1 MSIGRGNAVIVP
13 ASLVDA
19 GARSLRRVPPHVL
32 RSTASGRQVAASI
45 KFKGDARAT
54 NIYLDDVERVL
65 RVSRIG
71 VFVDRGPSKKAS
83 GRYWVAKK
91 RAAKSS
97 TKRSAVVH
105 RNSKTEKII
114 VENIKF
120 SIPIKKLALLLL
132 KHVREQVCKK
142 RGAGTSLGSN
152 ATIVALANALVT
164 KLGFAAGIANPIA
177 TAVLVLMFT
186 ATKGAFCDWS
196 DEVVKAAIEKA

>member
-1 MSIGRGNAVIVP
+1 MSIGHGKSVIVP
-13 ASLVDA
+13 ASLVDS
-19 GARSLRRVPPHVL
+19 GARSLRLIPSHAL
-32 RSTASGRQVAASI
+32 RSTASGRKVVASI

-54 NIYLDDVERVL
+54 NIYLEDVERVL
-65 RVSRIG
+65 RVNRIG
-71 VFVDRGPSKKAS
+71 ILADRGTSKKAS
-83 GRYWVAKK
+83 GRWVMKK

-105 RNSKTEKII
+105 RKNKTEQII
-114 VENIKF
+114 VKDIKF

-142 RGAGTSLGSN
+142 RGAGTSLASN

-164 KLGFAAGIANPIA
+164 KLGFAAAIANPIA

-196 DEVVKAAIEKA
+196 DDVVKTAIKKA